1 MEVEELEIVV
11 FFFFVLA
18 FSLGSLSVL
27 SAHLLLLCKSVFLYN
42 LTYMLKSACFVN
54 LWEKQLKPPCIANVH
69 LSFSFY
75 SQIFLIHVFCCHFI
89 SCRDA

>member
-1 MEVEELEIVV
+1 MEVEELEIVFFLCLHFPWEV
-11 FFFFVLA
+11 FLFFQHICYSF
-18 FSLGSLSVL
+18 GI
-27 SAHLLLLCKSVFLYN
+27 KSVFLYN

-54 LWEKQLKPPCIANVH
+54 LWEKQLKPPSIANVH